1 IFAGHRCKTD
11 PPPLGLFGEPTA
23 VGTCTSPRSV
33 GYDREKAERIAIE
46 TSILIVAVASIAG
59 LAWFLIARRSRPQEQ
74 AAGRTPQRRVPAS
87 KPARPDVSFTTEAI
101 DAMNARV
108 YELAFGVSRT
118 DYQILG
124 EHAEVLA

>member
-23 VGTCTSPRSV
+23 DGTCTSPRSV

-59 LAWFLIARRSRPQEQ
+59 LAWFLIARRPRPQEP
-74 AAGRTPQRRVPAS
+74 AADRTPPCKVPAS
-87 KPARPDVSFTTEAI
+87 HPPRPAVSATTAAT
-101 DAMNARV
+101 DA
-108 YELAFGVSRT
+108 RT
-118 DYQILG
+118 P
-124 EHAEVLA
+124 